1 MPSYRPVGWAA
12 PLGPEHGTSA
22 RYFGM
27 FACRCEECKA
37 AGRDYRKA
45 DRARKEML
53 LRNDPAEIA
62 KQSQTEFQERAT
74 RERERVWTFGMSF
87 LMDQIGSEELITV
100 EDEIERLIK
109 ARLTAMDAR
118 NTNRANFLFR
128 QFTDLNKFQA
138 MLAERERE
146 LALDAQ

>member
-1 MPSYRPVGWAA
+1 
-12 PLGPEHGTSA
+12 
-22 RYFGM
+22 
-27 FACRCEECKA
+27 
-37 AGRDYRKA
+37 
-45 DRARKEML
+45 
-53 LRNDPAEIA
+53 
-62 KQSQTEFQERAT
+62 
-74 RERERVWTFGMSF
+74 MSF

>member
-12 PLGPEHGTSA
+12 PLGPDHGTSA
-22 RYFGM
+22 RYFGA
-27 FACRCEECKA
+27 FGCRCEECKA

-45 DRARKEML
+45 NRAQKEMQ

-62 KQSQTEFQERAT
+62 KQSQTEFQQRAA
-74 RERERVWTFGMSF
+74 RERERIWTFGMRF
-87 LMDQIGSEELITV
+87 LMDQLGNGEIITV
-100 EDEIERLIK
+100 EDKLELLIN

-128 QFTDLNKFQA
+128 QFTDLTKFQE
-138 MLAERERE
+138 MLTERERE
-146 LALDAQ
+146 LAPHAQ